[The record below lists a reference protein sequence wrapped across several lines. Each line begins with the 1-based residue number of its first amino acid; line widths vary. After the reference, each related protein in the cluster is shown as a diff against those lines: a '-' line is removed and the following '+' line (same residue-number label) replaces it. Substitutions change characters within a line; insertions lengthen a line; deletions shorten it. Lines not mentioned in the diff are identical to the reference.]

1 MNKINKKN
9 SYIAF
14 NILIL
19 LLFII
24 VLIFPKKVLTTT
36 NIELDNVTPMEPF
49 HDGTVITQDF
59 SGSKNHKK
67 FAIHF
72 ATYQHIYEDGKINV
86 TITNHKTNKKV
97 KKVIKATS
105 LTDTSATTI
114 NYPLKKNVSYTIEI
128 KTKGIPE
135 EHKLTLYTTD
145 FDNDEHKLTINGEEQ
160 KGNLVFYYIDNQN
173 SYFNIWYVF
182 LLLSISVILYPI
194 CMMEGEKNEK

>member
-1 MNKINKKN
+1 MKKINKKN
-9 SYIAF
+9 SYILF

-19 LLFII
+19 LLFIL
-24 VLIFPKKVLTTT
+24 VLVFPKKVINTT
-36 NIELDNVTPMEPF
+36 NIKLENVTPMEPF
-49 HDGTVITQDF
+49 TDEAIITQDF
-59 SGSKNHKK
+59 SVSKNYKK
-67 FAIHF
+67 FAIQF
-72 ATYQHIYEDGKINV
+72 ATYQHIYKDGKINV

-97 KKVIKATS
+97 IKVIKATS

-145 FDNDEHKLTINGEEQ
+145 FDNDKYKLTINGEEQ
-160 KGNLVFYYIDNQN
+160 QENLVFYYMNSQN

-194 CMMEGEKNEK
+194 CMMEVEKNEK